1 MKQSTLRDDYIEIL
15 EKENPTARDFIYF
28 FLINEEN
35 KGYINECNSKGYTAL
50 HKAVTLDDVT
60 FIDSLL
66 NTGAIINAGAHDGAT
81 PLHLAVLNNK
91 LDIAKRLIKGGA
103 NVFLETNSGEIP
115 LYYAISNQNLP
126 IVKILVEY
134 ECIDIDI
141 YNIYLSNALER
152 AKLEGAEEI
161 AEFLK
166 IRVEDKNLR
175 PLKKAKA
182 DHIQPIIATE
192 QGTWL
197 GECVMSRVNGY
208 EDWNE
213 VIVQQSSLPQDDREV
228 IIIIDDSDTEEAL
241 TYTGSNKRK
250 RGGEQTFA
258 EKLENERNLP
268 QDEKRGRGT

>member
-1 MKQSTLRDDYIEIL
+1 MKQNTPRDDYIEIL
-15 EKENPTARDFIYF
+15 EKENSTIRDFIYF

-35 KGYINECNSKGYTAL
+35 KSYINECNSKGYTAL

-66 NTGAIINAGAHDGAT
+66 NTGAVVNAGAHDGVT

-91 LDIAKRLIKGGA
+91 LDVAKRLIKGGA
-103 NVFLETNSGEIP
+103 NIFLETNSGEIP

-126 IVKILVEY
+126 IVKILLEY

-141 YNIYLSNALER
+141 YNYYLSNALEK

-175 PLKKAKA
+175 PLKKAKT
-182 DHIQPIIATE
+182 DHMQPIIATE
-192 QGTWL
+192 EGTWL
-197 GECVMSRVNGY
+197 GECVMSQVNDF

-213 VIVQQSSLPQDDREV
+213 VIVQQFSLPNDDCEV
-228 IIIIDDSDTEEAL
+228 IIINDSDTEERL
-241 TYTGSNKRK
+241 IKGSIKRK
-250 RGGEQTFA
+250 RGEEQTFA
-258 EKLENERNLP
+258 EKLEKERNLP